1 MVILVTIF
9 PSSMQESSE
18 EVQRGVKW
26 FYYRKFQMEVSII
39 YWNSSQN
46 ASNGSIRRDRILKV
60 VKHFTSLIALL
71 HPLAYDTTWHLLR
84 WRRVPRRPFGSS
96 VTIYLLRTYSYS
108 TLNCK
113 VVHCS
118 LNLLLDLV
126 WGLINQIIII
136 LSERTGFRD
145 RLMPPTLMEAHVSK

>member
-108 TLNCK
+108 TLILQG
-113 VVHCS
+113 CS
-118 LNLLLDLV
+118 LQLKLTI
-126 WGLINQIIII
+126 GLGLGFNQPNYNYI
-136 LSERTGFRD
+136 E
-145 RLMPPTLMEAHVSK
+145 